1 MSPSL
6 YLSLLLLVL
15 STDKVVSNTPAGC
28 QGCLDV
34 VFIMDQSESIRDN
47 SPFDKPD
54 QNWNIFKDFITDLVT
69 GLPVSQGQTKTA
81 LIKYSTEPEVMWYLN
96 NYSTADDV
104 LQAVKNLNHDGGN
117 TNTADALKM
126 AREEVFVANQ
136 GDRRSAKNIVILM
149 TDGISTVKPA
159 QVYVEANLIRSV
171 SQAEIFVVGIGEY
184 VDQGELSLIAGDFRK
199 NLIQVKDFNHLEFI
213 TNVLEHRLR
222 NLPDPSPCPDQV
234 MDLALIVDNSASVEY
249 NYGDLKQFLADVTN
263 YFDISLDK
271 NRVAVVRFSDMAE
284 LEFQLDRYNNRG
296 EILNH
301 ILRMPLSGKNTNTSG
316 GIRET
321 VQKVFSGSPGDRP
334 HVCNVALLITDGVS
348 TIEKNNTLSEADN
361 AKQKNIEF
369 FVVGVT
375 NEINREELQSI
386 ASYPVKDHFFDSTTV
401 RYLDALIPSL
411 VGSLCK
417 IPC

>member
-6 YLSLLLLVL
+6 YLTLLLLGL
-15 STDKVVSNTPAGC
+15 STDTVVSNTPAGC
-28 QGCLDV
+28 QGYLDV

-47 SPFDKPD
+47 SPFDNPD

-69 GLPVSQGQTKTA
+69 GLPVSQYQTRTA

-96 NYSTADDV
+96 TYTTAEDV
-104 LQAVKNLNHDGGN
+104 CQAVKNLNHDGGN
-117 TNTADALKM
+117 TNTADALGM
-126 AREEVFVANQ
+126 ARNKVFVANQ
-136 GDRRSAKNIVILM
+136 GDRGSAKNIVILM

-199 NLIQVKDFNHLEFI
+199 NLIQVKDFSHLEFI
-213 TNVLEHRLR
+213 TNVLEHRLC

-234 MDLALIVDNSASVEY
+234 MDLALIVDNSGSVQY
-249 NYGDLKQFLADVTN
+249 NYEGLKQFLVNVTD
-263 YFDISLDK
+263 YFHISSDK
-271 NRVAVVRFSDMAE
+271 NRVAVVRFSDVAE
-284 LEFQLDRYNNRG
+284 LEFRLDRYDNRRDTQTH
-296 EILNH
+296 ILN
-301 ILRMPLSGKNTNTSG
+301 MPLRGGHTNTSG

-348 TIEKNNTLSEADN
+348 TKEKNNTLQEAEN
-361 AKQKNIEF
+361 AKQQNIEIF
-369 FVVGVT
+369 AVGVT
-375 NEINREELQSI
+375 NQIKREELRSI
-386 ASYPVKDHFFDSTTV
+386 TSYPVEDHFFDSTAV
-401 RYLDALIPSL
+401 NYLDALIPGL

-417 IPC
+417 AAC